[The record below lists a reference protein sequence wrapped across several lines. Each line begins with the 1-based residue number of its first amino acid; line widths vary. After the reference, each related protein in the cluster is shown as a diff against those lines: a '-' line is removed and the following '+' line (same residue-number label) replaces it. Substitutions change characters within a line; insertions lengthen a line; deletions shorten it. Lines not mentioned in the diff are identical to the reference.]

1 MIRRRLVV
9 HGDVQGVGFRWSCAR
24 EAQSLGVRGW
34 VLNRADGSVEAVAEG
49 EPAAV
54 QQFVTWARRG
64 PSHAVVSRVEVT
76 EETPE
81 GLRGFQIES

>member
-1 MIRRRLVV
+1 M
-9 HGDVQGVGFRWSCAR
+9 
-24 EAQSLGVRGW
+24 RGW

-54 QQFVTWARRG
+54 QQFVTWASRG